1 MFSAGAII
9 ADRAGYP
16 EYHVV
21 HATKRVTRTA
31 KTVMNTSTEQKTP
44 GEKALEIAIAVLL
57 GAGLYASSRY
67 SYLLF
72 HTLAE
77 FFCILVIFVVFV
89 LAWNTRRMLDN
100 HYLLFIG
107 IASLSSGAL
116 QLLHTLAYKGFGVFP
131 GNSAN
136 LATQLWIAFRF
147 VSSLSFMA
155 APFFIARKMNTALV
169 LAIYT
174 VVTLFLS
181 SVIFFGYFPDC
192 YIEGQGLTP
201 FKIYSEY
208 GIILIYLAALGLLL
222 HQRHVFDR
230 GVLRLLSSS
239 IITAIAAELSFT
251 KYISVFG
258 IFNLAGHFFML
269 VSIYCIYRAIVVTGL
284 MQPTGLLFRDLKESE
299 EKISGLNRELLR
311 HVAELQQSNRELDAF
326 SYTVSH
332 DLRAPLRAVDGF
344 SLVLLE
350 DYAGKLDDEGRDY
363 LQRMR
368 AASQRMTQLI
378 DDLLNLSR
386 AGRIELVRAEVDLSD
401 LARDVAEDL
410 RKTQPERDV
419 DFVIAQGL
427 RVIGDGRLLR
437 VALDNLLGNSWKFT
451 AGRGRGRIELG
462 MLPAGPGSGQTG
474 QGQEGK
480 PVYYVKDDGAG
491 FDMAYADR
499 LFAPFQRLHSRD
511 EFAGTGIGLATVR
524 RIIERHGGRIWAE
537 SAPDRGATFYFTL

>member
-1 MFSAGAII
+1 MLSMQQSETHPN
-9 ADRAGYP
+9 RK
-16 EYHVV
+16 
-21 HATKRVTRTA
+21 KR
-31 KTVMNTSTEQKTP
+31 VMNTSVEQKKA
-44 GEKALEIAIAVLL
+44 GQKALEIAIAVLL

-77 FFCILVIFVVFV
+77 FFCILVVFVVFV

-116 QLLHTLAYKGFGVFP
+116 QLLHTLAYKDFGVFP

-136 LATQLWIAFRF
+136 LATQLWIAFRS

-169 LAIYT
+169 LAVYT
-174 VVTLFLS
+174 AVTLLLS
-181 SVIFFGYFPDC
+181 SAIFFGFFPDC
-192 YIEGQGLTP
+192 YVEGQGLTL
-201 FKIYSEY
+201 FKINSEY
-208 GIILIYLAALGLLL
+208 GIILIYVAALGLLL
-222 HQRHVFDR
+222 RQRHAFDR
-230 GVLRLLSSS
+230 AVLRLLGFS

-269 VSIYCIYRAIVVTGL
+269 VSVFCIYRAIVVTGL
-284 MQPTGLLFRDLKESE
+284 MQPTSLLFRNLKESE
-299 EKISGLNRELLR
+299 EKISVLNRELLR
-311 HVAELQQSNRELDAF
+311 HVAELQESNRELDAF

-332 DLRAPLRAVDGF
+332 DLRAPLRAIDGF
-344 SLVLLE
+344 SLVLLD
-350 DYAGKLDDEGRDY
+350 DYADKLDDEGRDY
-363 LQRMR
+363 LQRLH

-378 DDLLNLSR
+378 EDLLNLSR

-401 LARDVAEDL
+401 LARDIAEEL

-427 RVIGDGRLLR
+427 RVSGDGRLLR

-451 AGRGRGRIELG
+451 ARRGRGRIELG
-462 MLPAGPGSGQTG
+462 AMPAGPGSGQTG

-480 PVYYVKDDGAG
+480 TVYYVKDDGAG

-511 EFAGTGIGLATVR
+511 EFSGTGIGLATVK
-524 RIIERHGGRIWAE
+524 RIIDRHGGRIWAE
-537 SAPDRGATFYFTL
+537 SAPDKGATFYFTL